1 MNKQQQEYS
10 TLKLI
15 PHPFNTQIYGSET
28 LKEDF
33 LKSVER
39 NRILTP
45 VDIALTTI
53 NGVEGFYILSG
64 HTRVAA
70 AKELKMPTVPV
81 TIHEDKGVLWQ
92 QNLILEA
99 NQYREKTTEQKA
111 REYEQRVRIE
121 KALAETRRL
130 AGIRVIGT
138 ASERAAIAV
147 GLPDNVARQMA
158 VVIQKADAGDEIAKE
173 GLQKIN
179 EGIVTPSFVY
189 NQVQPREADPVLADY
204 DAIARKLETVNGF
217 FKVLY
222 SPRSTDPMHGF
233 LFQRRFACQE
243 EAEAFLELIAAIPEE
258 ARHKFARLSDSWRK

>member
-45 VDIALTTI
+45 VDITLTTI

-179 EGIVTPSFVY
+179 EGIVTPSFG
-189 NQVQPREADPVLADY
+189 VQPSPA
-204 DAIARKLETVNGF
+204 AR
-217 FKVLY
+217 
-222 SPRSTDPMHGF
+222 SRSRPSRLRCD
-233 LFQRRFACQE
+233 RE
-243 EAEAFLELIAAIPEE
+243 EARNCKWVLQGALFSALHGPHARISVSAAVRLPGRGRAFLELIAAIPEE